1 MKRTSRRLAVG
12 LAAVAVAV
20 GLAACS
26 GGSGSTKVASGGS
39 VSGPHG
45 TKEQGGTAT
54 LAWGGA
60 VAPNFIF
67 PYAPATNTNGYNL
80 NLTQY
85 LWPPLVASGDGSQST
100 PNPAENLYSGLSY
113 SNDDKT
119 ITITL
124 KPWKWSDGAPI
135 TSRDFTF
142 TYNLIS
148 ANKSNW
154 NDYIPGAFPDGI
166 KSIQTP
172 GAHTVV
178 LNLTQAYNPSFFV
191 DDVLASVQLI
201 PQHAWDKTSVNG
213 KVGNYDETTAGAKQ
227 VYAFLQKEGGDVSTF
242 TTNPLWKVVDGAWTL
257 SGFTTTGDYTYV
269 PNKNY
274 SGPDKPTLAKFANES
289 FTTSTALVNA
299 LRSGTSITTAS
310 LPLDDVGQI
319 PQLKAEGYSVA
330 QVPLPGVSGIY
341 PNFYNAQFGPVLKQL
356 YIRQAMEDLIDRPQ
370 MVSKIYHGYADPANG
385 PIPVQGFGSLVSP
398 LEKSGG
404 PYPYSPSK
412 ALSLLKSHGW
422 KVTPNG
428 VTTCASP
435 GTGASDC
442 GAGIKAGQ
450 QLSLQLAYSS
460 GTDTTDQMMAAI
472 QSSEEQAGIK
482 LTLKSEP
489 FDTLVSTVGVCTA
502 SSHPADTCGW
512 QLVFFG
518 YSPYDLYPASDGIF
532 DTGGNSNQGGYSDP
546 KEDQL
551 IKETEF
557 GNDPQAF
564 DQYED
569 YTAQQLP
576 QLWVPLRNSIHVFR
590 SNLGGYTPLNPFN
603 AGEDAQDWYYVKS

>member
-1 MKRTSRRLAVG
+1 
-12 LAAVAVAV
+12 
-20 GLAACS
+20 
-26 GGSGSTKVASGGS
+26 
-39 VSGPHG
+39 
-45 TKEQGGTAT
+45 
-54 LAWGGA
+54 
-60 VAPNFIF
+60 
-67 PYAPATNTNGYNL
+67 
-80 NLTQY
+80 
-85 LWPPLVASGDGSQST
+85 
-100 PNPAENLYSGLSY
+100 
-113 SNDDKT
+113 
-119 ITITL
+119 
-124 KPWKWSDGAPI
+124 
-135 TSRDFTF
+135 
-142 TYNLIS
+142 
-148 ANKSNW
+148 
-154 NDYIPGAFPDGI
+154 
-166 KSIQTP
+166 
-172 GAHTVV
+172 
-178 LNLTQAYNPSFFV
+178 
-191 DDVLASVQLI
+191 
-201 PQHAWDKTSVNG
+201 
-213 KVGNYDETTAGAKQ
+213 
-227 VYAFLQKEGGDVSTF
+227 VSTF

-404 PYPYSPSK
+404 PYPYSSSK